1 MLIIFHAGV
10 WKDGIKEGKG
20 IELAHG
26 FLYEGE
32 FRYDK
37 VSNV

>member
-1 MLIIFHAGV
+1 MPIIFHAGV
-10 WKDGIKEGKG
+10 WKNEIKEGKG
-20 IELAHG
+20 TEMAHG
-26 FLYEGE
+26 FQYEGE